1 MTERVALKIKL
12 TIVEYR
18 THRYPFTRRRD
29 MASCPWTKQSHLG
42 KWSSGKLRTSAL
54 VNDETLRSIA
64 DSALNKEKLILLKYL
79 ISLRFI
85 CCCLLPYFL
94 IWKSFAVEVYI
105 SRKLQD
111 YENIHGRDSFLITK
125 QNLWQKFLSIFTCNF
140 AKTYLHGHLL
150 VYLKSGTRDPR
161 LLVGPETP
169 DLESSRR

>member
-1 MTERVALKIKL
+1 MKNCSAFSILVNENWEKKRSKLTLSWISSRVDSVTERVALKIKL

-94 IWKSFAVEVYI
+94 IWKSLAVEVYI

-111 YENIHGRDSFLITK
+111 YENIHGRDSFLIT
-125 QNLWQKFLSIFTCNF
+125 
-140 AKTYLHGHLL
+140 
-150 VYLKSGTRDPR
+150 
-161 LLVGPETP
+161 
-169 DLESSRR
+169 